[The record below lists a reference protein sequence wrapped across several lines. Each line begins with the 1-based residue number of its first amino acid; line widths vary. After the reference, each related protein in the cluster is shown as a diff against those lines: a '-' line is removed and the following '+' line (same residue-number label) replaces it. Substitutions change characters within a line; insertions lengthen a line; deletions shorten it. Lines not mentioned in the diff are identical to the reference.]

1 MNDWESVKELHVL
14 CGRMDLIR
22 IYDECELSFRSE
34 VNGLENV
41 AVQTCYDSL
50 SGTKEFTLLAY
61 HYDVV
66 TGQSAPND
74 MKNNI
79 TDSFINTVLL
89 M

>member
-1 MNDWESVKELHVL
+1 MNDWESVKELHAL

-22 IYDECELSFRSE
+22 VYDERKLSVWSS

-41 AVQTCYDSL
+41 VVQACYGSL
-50 SGTKEFTLLAY
+50 SGTKEFTLLTY

-66 TGQSAPND
+66 IGQSAPND

>member
-1 MNDWESVKELHVL
+1 MNDWESVKELHAL

-22 IYDECELSFRSE
+22 VYDERKLSVWSS
-34 VNGLENV
+34 VNGLDNV
-41 AVQTCYDSL
+41 VLQACYDSL
-50 SGTKEFTLLAY
+50 SRTKQFTLLAY

-66 TGQSAPND
+66 IGQSAPND

>member
-1 MNDWESVKELHVL
+1 MNDWESVKELHAL

-22 IYDECELSFRSE
+22 VYEERKLSVWSS
-34 VNGLENV
+34 VIV
-41 AVQTCYDSL
+41 VQAYYDSL
-50 SGTKEFTLLAY
+50 SRTKQFTLLAY

-66 TGQSAPND
+66 IGQSAPND